1 MVNTTTGTAS
11 RDYICLHAWNRDVA
25 AVPNFRHILYGLREN
40 QKKKKKTRTMFALK
54 QYNLFGRFKE
64 KKAFSWMTVV
74 YILKKVFFLYS

>member
-40 QKKKKKTRTMFALK
+40 QKKKKRPERCLRSNNTTYLAGSKRK
-54 QYNLFGRFKE
+54 RH
-64 KKAFSWMTVV
+64 
-74 YILKKVFFLYS
+74 FLG